1 MVTCRAAKHALNK
14 HPSLLFLSFFPSY
27 KTRALSLSHK
37 HGRAHG
43 EGRMKYETR
52 GRQRGRKQMMTLG
65 AVTVTLMAD
74 ISKCEIWIDSTAKR
88 HILSL
93 RQEQR
98 PLRLKWFETVEVLER
113 NRKGR
118 EELSF
123 GRSKW
128 KSVIAD
134 GGWSE
139 RRQREVAVAGKQCIS
154 RCLIARAPA
163 SRSTHFWPAPLT
175 LNRWRGS
182 QRGRIS
188 SKWTRERETERWKGE
203 REI

>member
-1 MVTCRAAKHALNK
+1 MLWTSIHLFFFFHSFLLIKRT
-14 HPSLLFLSFFPSY
+14 PSLMNTHPRTE
-27 KTRALSLSHK
+27 KEEWNTK
-37 HGRAHG
+37 W
-43 EGRMKYETR
+43 ER
-52 GRQRGRKQMMTLG
+52 GRQTGRKQMMTLG

-98 PLRLKWFETVEVLER
+98 PLRLPWFETVEVLER

-163 SRSTHFWPAPLT
+163 SRSKHFWPAPLT